1 MANAATHDDHSRSP
15 YRGWVRWVYSTNH
28 KDIGTLYLIFAIIAG
43 VIGGGMSVM
52 MRMELAEPGVQI
64 FTGLAQMVYGMEGN
78 AAVDGGRSM
87 NAEVVA
93 RLERSFAE
101 HDQDR
106 NEAVKLLA
114 DALSLLDRGRK

>member
-1 MANAATHDDHSRSP
+1 MPPTERLTIHIRVTPDMLKRLKRS
-15 YRGWVRWVYSTNH
+15 
-28 KDIGTLYLIFAIIAG
+28 AI
-43 VIGGGMSVM
+43 
-52 MRMELAEPGVQI
+52 
-64 FTGLAQMVYGMEGN
+64 
-78 AAVDGGRSM
+78 DGGRSM

-93 RLERSFAE
+93 RLERSFAK

>member
-1 MANAATHDDHSRSP
+1 MPPTERLTIHIRVTPDMLKRLKRS
-15 YRGWVRWVYSTNH
+15 
-28 KDIGTLYLIFAIIAG
+28 AI
-43 VIGGGMSVM
+43 
-52 MRMELAEPGVQI
+52 
-64 FTGLAQMVYGMEGN
+64 
-78 AAVDGGRSM
+78 DGGRSM